1 MKIKSKITNL
11 NVDEIASKTGNIYK
25 SVRVIG
31 KRARQLSATQKEEL
45 NEKLAEFASDVD
57 NLEEVF
63 ENREQIEISRYF
75 ERLPKSTT
83 VASEELVNDELF
95 FRNPEEVSAGW
106 LIEQC
111 GMKGMRVG
119 NAAVSKVH
127 ANFIVNEGGAKAEDV
142 IALMRKVQKRVSN
155 ETQISLEPEVGILG
169 GNWKDELS

>member
-1 MKIKSKITNL
+1 MKLKSKITNL
-11 NVDEIASKTGNIYK
+11 NVDDIASKTGNIYK

-95 FRNPEEVSAGW
+95 FRNPEEEEEEN
-106 LIEQC
+106 L
-111 GMKGMRVG
+111 
-119 NAAVSKVH
+119 NL
-127 ANFIVNEGGAKAEDV
+127 D
-142 IALMRKVQKRVSN
+142 
-155 ETQISLEPEVGILG
+155 
-169 GNWKDELS
+169 